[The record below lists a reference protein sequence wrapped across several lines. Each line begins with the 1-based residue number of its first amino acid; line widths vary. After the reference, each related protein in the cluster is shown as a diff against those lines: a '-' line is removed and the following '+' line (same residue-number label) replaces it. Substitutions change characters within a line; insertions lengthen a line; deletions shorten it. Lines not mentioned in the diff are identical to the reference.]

1 MFGIGMPELLIILAV
16 ALIVIG
22 PKKLPELAK
31 SLGRAMGEF
40 KKATNDLKESIELE
54 SETENVR
61 NAFEGLGRPE
71 KPEGGP
77 AGADSTDD
85 SDADDAPEDAP
96 EDTIDLSET
105 DPLENDESAF
115 DEPTDTAESPKPAS
129 PDSGKGSAS
138 DA

>member
-31 SLGRAMGEF
+31 SLGRALGEF

-54 SETENVR
+54 SETRNVKE
-61 NAFEGLGRPE
+61 AFEGLGQPG
-71 KPEGGP
+71 KPET
-77 AGADSTDD
+77 DSAKD
-85 SDADDAPEDAP
+85 SDTGDADDAAN
-96 EDTIDLSET
+96 LSES

-115 DEPTDTAESPKPAS
+115 DEPAASEDSPKSTAS
-129 PDSGKGSAS
+129 DDGKGPAP